1 MEKVQKELHE
11 LFAKYV
17 DFDFICYYHEIAK
30 NNTNNKY
37 SKGSGFHAGL
47 YELSYVEEMITTN
60 STIGKEIRKIDS
72 GYDYKYYFDENDRI
86 ILSEKYVNQ
95 RLEYLNF
102 YFYCGNECVLIS
114 YFLGKLAGFRKHPL
128 FFICKSE
135 YDKSNRIIRCVESN
149 LWGADVYEAT
159 SYEEHL
165 FRYDDETTYVTRKK
179 YHNTGDW
186 AEREYF
192 LNKFYRKGDVEI
204 TEMMIKESVMYILND
219 EGEIKRFYPIR
230 FKLVNGKKVNVPLP
244 KKVHIFK
251 IIKENMINILSKWK
265 YIDKS
270 VIWILCESTDLVMQY
285 TTLKTDCEEKWNI
298 AFYDADEEKVITDN
312 NHIQVLEDL
321 LFNNDCDINDLLCEG
336 VYFVERMTKIIKELR
351 KEGYISDDTAVILSD
366 LEISEKTFEIAKKIN
381 KKEAIK
387 NMASA
392 LGHF

>member
-60 STIGKEIRKIDS
+60 STIGNEIRKIDS
-72 GYDYKYYFDENDRI
+72 GYDYKYYFDENNRI

-95 RLEYLNF
+95 KLEYLNF
-102 YFYCGNECVLIS
+102 YFYYGNACVLIS
-114 YFLGKLAGFRKHPL
+114 YFLGKLVGFRKHPL
-128 FFICKSE
+128 FFICKSD
-135 YDKSNRIIRCVESN
+135 YDESNRIIRYVESN
-149 LWGADVYEAT
+149 LKGGDVYDAS

-186 AEREYF
+186 AERECF

-204 TEMMIKESVMYILND
+204 TDMMIKESVMYILND

-265 YIDKS
+265 DIDKS

-381 KKEAIK
+381 KKETIK

-392 LGHF
+392 LGRF